1 MTISPLMQVVI
12 PLIVTLLGGSALGA
26 WFTHRRELPKAR
38 AEARNMDWVRFQG
51 EIARLDKKIEA
62 LQVQN
67 GAQEAELSLMKR
79 EVEDCHQRK
88 DEMIGIVEAQN
99 VRIAAQDVKIQN
111 LKAELAK
118 YRGGEK

>member
-1 MTISPLMQVVI
+1 
-12 PLIVTLLGGSALGA
+12 
-26 WFTHRRELPKAR
+26 
-38 AEARNMDWVRFQG
+38 MDWVRFQG